1 MNHMQLGMELKQTQI
16 LKATLTPQVL
26 QSINMLQYSSYEL
39 MEFIQQQ
46 TVENPLLVLKEK
58 SSHDFIVGKER
69 SSFSSYNREQEYDP
83 ITQYSDTH
91 VSLEKHLMEQIMT
104 LPEIT
109 SKEIKI
115 FKFLIGDLNRHGFLE
130 IEPAMAAKIMS
141 VSLKEMENTI
151 SILQSL
157 DPVGVGAR
165 NIRESLLIQMR
176 VQTDYNQLAYLMVE
190 KHLED
195 IAEKKFRKIAKTNN
209 VTLQEVQ
216 EATDYIKTL
225 NPRPCSEFSHE
236 MTQYIVPD
244 VMVEKVNGEYIIIVN
259 DRNMPQLDINPAY
272 KNNEMDSNDDYVK
285 KKLQDATM
293 LMNGMEQRKYT
304 LYKVTQVI
312 LKLQEDFFNY
322 GGTKLKPMTLKDV
335 SKQLG
340 FHESTI
346 SRATSNKYMQT
357 PHGLYHIKNLF
368 TTGIRNNN
376 SVEAES
382 SSSIKEKIKT
392 FIEKEDKENPIS
404 DQIIVTLLQKDGIQ
418 ISRRTVAKYREEARI
433 PGSSKRRRY

>member
-1 MNHMQLGMELKQTQI
+1 M
-16 LKATLTPQVL
+16 
-26 QSINMLQYSSYEL
+26 
-39 MEFIQQQ
+39 
-46 TVENPLLVLKEK
+46 
-58 SSHDFIVGKER
+58 GKER

-91 VSLEKHLMEQIMT
+91 VSLERHLMEQIMT

-115 FKFLIGDLNRHGFLE
+115 LKFLIGDLNRYGFLE

-141 VSLKEMENTI
+141 VSLQEMENAI

-176 VQTDYNQLAYLMVE
+176 VKTDYNPLAYVMVE

-195 IAEKKFRKIAKTNN
+195 IAEKKFRKIAKLCNA
-209 VTLQEVQ
+209 TLQEVQ

-244 VMVEKVNGEYIIIVN
+244 VIVEKVNGEYIIIVN
-259 DRNMPQLDINPAY
+259 DSIMPQLDINPAY

-335 SKQLG
+335 PEQLG

-346 SRATSNKYMQT
+346 SRATSNKYIQT

-368 TTGIRNNN
+368 TTGIRKNN

-382 SSSIKEKIKT
+382 SISNKRKNQNVID
-392 FIEKEDKENPIS
+392 KEDKENPIS
-404 DQIIVTLLQKDGIQ
+404 DQIIVTLLQKEGIQ
-418 ISRRTVAKYREEARI
+418 ISRRTVAKYREEAGI

>member
-1 MNHMQLGMELKQTQI
+1 MELKQTQT
-16 LKATLTPQVL
+16 LKVTLTAQML

-58 SSHDFIVGKER
+58 SSHDFIVSKER

-91 VSLEKHLMEQIMT
+91 VSLERHLMEQIMT

-115 FKFLIGDLNRHGFLE
+115 LKFLIGDLNRYGFLE

-141 VSLKEMENTI
+141 VSLQEMENTI

-176 VQTDYNQLAYLMVE
+176 AQTDYNPLAYVMVE

-244 VMVEKVNGEYIIIVN
+244 VIIEKVNGEYIIIVN

-382 SSSIKEKIKT
+382 SSSIKEKIKM
-392 FIEKEDKENPIS
+392 FIDKEDKENPIS

>member
-1 MNHMQLGMELKQTQI
+1 MELQQTQT
-16 LKATLTPQVL
+16 LKVTLTPQML

-91 VSLEKHLMEQIMT
+91 VSLERHLMEQIMT

-115 FKFLIGDLNRHGFLE
+115 FKFLIGDLNRYGFLE

-141 VSLKEMENTI
+141 VSLQEMENTI

-176 VQTDYNQLAYLMVE
+176 AQTDYNQLAYVMVE

-244 VMVEKVNGEYIIIVN
+244 VIIEKVNGEYIIIVN

-382 SSSIKEKIKT
+382 SSSIKEKIKM
-392 FIEKEDKENPIS
+392 FIDKEDKENPIS

>member
-1 MNHMQLGMELKQTQI
+1 MQLGMELKQTQT
-16 LKATLTPQVL
+16 LKVTLTPQML

-115 FKFLIGDLNRHGFLE
+115 FKFLIGDLNRYGFLE

-141 VSLKEMENTI
+141 VSLQEMENTI

-176 VQTDYNQLAYLMVE
+176 VQTDYNQLAYVMVE

-195 IAEKKFRKIAKTNN
+195 IAEKKFRKIAKTYN

-244 VMVEKVNGEYIIIVN
+244 VIIEKVNGEYIIIVN

-382 SSSIKEKIKT
+382 SSSIKEKIKM
-392 FIEKEDKENPIS
+392 FIDKEDKENPIS

>member
-1 MNHMQLGMELKQTQI
+1 MELKQTQT
-16 LKATLTPQVL
+16 LKATLTPQML

-115 FKFLIGDLNRHGFLE
+115 FKFLIGDLNRYGFLE

-141 VSLKEMENTI
+141 VSLQEMENTI

-176 VQTDYNQLAYLMVE
+176 VQTDYNQLAYVMVE

-244 VMVEKVNGEYIIIVN
+244 VIIEKVNGEYIIIVN

-382 SSSIKEKIKT
+382 SSSIKEKIKM

>member
-1 MNHMQLGMELKQTQI
+1 MELKQTQT
-16 LKATLTPQVL
+16 LKVTLTPQML

-115 FKFLIGDLNRHGFLE
+115 FKFLIGDLNRYGFLE

-141 VSLKEMENTI
+141 VSLQEMENTI

-176 VQTDYNQLAYLMVE
+176 AQTDYNQLAYVMVE

-244 VMVEKVNGEYIIIVN
+244 VIIEKVNGEYIIIVN

-382 SSSIKEKIKT
+382 SSSIKEKIKM
-392 FIEKEDKENPIS
+392 FIDKEDKENPIS

>member
-1 MNHMQLGMELKQTQI
+1 MELQQTQT
-16 LKATLTPQVL
+16 LKVTLTPQML

-109 SKEIKI
+109 SEEIKI
-115 FKFLIGDLNRHGFLE
+115 FKFLIGDLNRYGFLE

-141 VSLKEMENTI
+141 VSLQEMENTI

-176 VQTDYNQLAYLMVE
+176 AQTDYNQLAYVMVE

-195 IAEKKFRKIAKTNN
+195 IAEKKFRKIVKTNN

-244 VMVEKVNGEYIIIVN
+244 VIIEKVNGEYIIIVN

-382 SSSIKEKIKT
+382 SSSIKEKIKM
-392 FIEKEDKENPIS
+392 FIDKEDKENPIS

>member
-1 MNHMQLGMELKQTQI
+1 MQLGMELKQTQT
-16 LKATLTPQVL
+16 LKVTLTPQML

-115 FKFLIGDLNRHGFLE
+115 FKFLIGDLNRYGFLE

-141 VSLKEMENTI
+141 VSLQEMENTI

-176 VQTDYNQLAYLMVE
+176 VQTDYNQLAYVMVE

-244 VMVEKVNGEYIIIVN
+244 VIIEKVNGEYIIIVN

-382 SSSIKEKIKT
+382 SSSIKEKIKM
-392 FIEKEDKENPIS
+392 FIDKEDKENPIS

>member
-1 MNHMQLGMELKQTQI
+1 MQLGMELKQTQT
-16 LKATLTPQVL
+16 LKVTLTPQML

-115 FKFLIGDLNRHGFLE
+115 FKFLIGDLNRYGFLE
-130 IEPAMAAKIMS
+130 IEPAMAANIMS
-141 VSLKEMENTI
+141 VSLQEMENAL

-176 VQTDYNQLAYLMVE
+176 VQTDYNQLAYVMVE

-195 IAEKKFRKIAKTNN
+195 IAEKKFRKIAKTCN

-225 NPRPCSEFSHE
+225 NPRPCSEFRHE
-236 MTQYIVPD
+236 ITQYIVPD

-259 DRNMPQLDINPAY
+259 DRNMPQLDIHPAY

-392 FIEKEDKENPIS
+392 FIDKEDKENPIS
-404 DQIIVTLLQKDGIQ
+404 DQTIVTLLQKDGIQ

>member
-1 MNHMQLGMELKQTQI
+1 MQLGMELQQTQT
-16 LKATLTPQVL
+16 LKVTLTPQML

-115 FKFLIGDLNRHGFLE
+115 FKFLIGDLNRYGFLE

-141 VSLKEMENTI
+141 VSLQEMENTI

-176 VQTDYNQLAYLMVE
+176 AQTDYNQLAYVMVE

-244 VMVEKVNGEYIIIVN
+244 VIIEKVNGEYIIIVN

-382 SSSIKEKIKT
+382 SSSIKEKIKM
-392 FIEKEDKENPIS
+392 FIDKEDKENPIS

>member
-1 MNHMQLGMELKQTQI
+1 MELQQTQT
-16 LKATLTPQVL
+16 LKVTLTPQML

-58 SSHDFIVGKER
+58 SSHDFIVSKER

-91 VSLEKHLMEQIMT
+91 VSLERHLMEQIMT
-104 LPEIT
+104 LPEVT

-115 FKFLIGDLNRHGFLE
+115 FKFLIGDLNRYGFLE

-141 VSLKEMENTI
+141 VSLQEMENTI

-176 VQTDYNQLAYLMVE
+176 AQTDYNPLAYVMVE

-195 IAEKKFRKIAKTNN
+195 IAEKKFRKIAKTYN

-244 VMVEKVNGEYIIIVN
+244 VIIEKVNGEYIIIVN

-382 SSSIKEKIKT
+382 SSSIKEKIKM
-392 FIEKEDKENPIS
+392 FIDKEDKENPIS

>member
-1 MNHMQLGMELKQTQI
+1 MQLGMELQQTQT
-16 LKATLTPQVL
+16 LKVTLTPQML

-91 VSLEKHLMEQIMT
+91 VSLERHLMEQIMT

-115 FKFLIGDLNRHGFLE
+115 FKFLIGDLNRYGFLE

-141 VSLKEMENTI
+141 VSLQEMENTI

-176 VQTDYNQLAYLMVE
+176 AQTDYNPLAYVMVE

-244 VMVEKVNGEYIIIVN
+244 VIIEKVNGEYIIIVN

-376 SVEAES
+376 SVETES
-382 SSSIKEKIKT
+382 SSSIKEKIKM
-392 FIEKEDKENPIS
+392 FIDKEDKENPIS

>member
-1 MNHMQLGMELKQTQI
+1 M
-16 LKATLTPQVL
+16 L

-91 VSLEKHLMEQIMT
+91 VSLEKHLMEQIMI

-130 IEPAMAAKIMS
+130 IEPAMAANIMS
-141 VSLKEMENTI
+141 VSLQEMENAL

-176 VQTDYNQLAYLMVE
+176 VQTDYNQLAYVMVE

-195 IAEKKFRKIAKTNN
+195 IAEKKFRKIAKTYN

-236 MTQYIVPD
+236 ITQYIVPD

-259 DRNMPQLDINPAY
+259 DRILPQLDIHPAY

-392 FIEKEDKENPIS
+392 FIDKEDKENPIS
-404 DQIIVTLLQKDGIQ
+404 DQIIVTLLQKEGIQ

>member
-1 MNHMQLGMELKQTQI
+1 MQLGMELKQTQT
-16 LKATLTPQVL
+16 LKVTLTPQML

-109 SKEIKI
+109 SEEIKI
-115 FKFLIGDLNRHGFLE
+115 FKFLIGDLNRYGFLE
-130 IEPAMAAKIMS
+130 IEQVMAAKIMS
-141 VSLKEMENTI
+141 VSLQEMENTI

-176 VQTDYNQLAYLMVE
+176 AQTDYNPLAYVMVE
-190 KHLED
+190 NHLED

-236 MTQYIVPD
+236 LTQYIVPD
-244 VMVEKVNGEYIIIVN
+244 VIIEKVNGEYIIIVN

-382 SSSIKEKIKT
+382 SSSIKEKIKM
-392 FIEKEDKENPIS
+392 FIDKEDKENPIS

>member
-1 MNHMQLGMELKQTQI
+1 MELQQTQT
-16 LKATLTPQVL
+16 LKVTLTPQML

-58 SSHDFIVGKER
+58 SSHDFIVSKER

-91 VSLEKHLMEQIMT
+91 VSLERHLMEQIMT
-104 LPEIT
+104 LPEIN
-109 SKEIKI
+109 SKEIRI
-115 FKFLIGDLNRHGFLE
+115 FKFLIGDLNRYGFLE

-141 VSLKEMENTI
+141 VSLQEMENTI

-176 VQTDYNQLAYLMVE
+176 AQTDYNPLAYVMVE

-244 VMVEKVNGEYIIIVN
+244 VIIEKVNGEYIIIVN

-382 SSSIKEKIKT
+382 SSSIKEKIKM
-392 FIEKEDKENPIS
+392 FIDKEDKENPIS

>member
-1 MNHMQLGMELKQTQI
+1 MELQQTQT
-16 LKATLTPQVL
+16 LKVTLTPQML

-109 SKEIKI
+109 SEEIKI
-115 FKFLIGDLNRHGFLE
+115 FKFLIGDLNRYGFLE

-141 VSLKEMENTI
+141 VSLQEMENTI

-176 VQTDYNQLAYLMVE
+176 AQTDYNQLAYVMVE

-195 IAEKKFRKIAKTNN
+195 IAEKKFRKIVKTNN

-244 VMVEKVNGEYIIIVN
+244 VIIEKVNGEYIIIVN

-382 SSSIKEKIKT
+382 SSSIKEKIKM
-392 FIEKEDKENPIS
+392 FIDKEDKENPIS

-418 ISRRTVAKYREEARI
+418 ISRRTVAKYREEAKI

>member
-1 MNHMQLGMELKQTQI
+1 MQLGMELQQTQT
-16 LKATLTPQVL
+16 LKVTLTPQML

-109 SKEIKI
+109 SEEIKI
-115 FKFLIGDLNRHGFLE
+115 FKFLIGDLNRYGFLE

-141 VSLKEMENTI
+141 VSLQEMENTI

-176 VQTDYNQLAYLMVE
+176 AQTDYNQLAYVMVE

-244 VMVEKVNGEYIIIVN
+244 VIIEKVNGEYIIIVN

-382 SSSIKEKIKT
+382 SSSIKEKIKM
-392 FIEKEDKENPIS
+392 FIDKEDKENPIS

>member
-1 MNHMQLGMELKQTQI
+1 MQLGMDLKQTQT
-16 LKATLTPQVL
+16 LKATLTPQAL
-26 QSINMLQYSSYEL
+26 QSISMLQYSSFEL
-39 MEFIQQQ
+39 IEFIQQE
-46 TVENPLLVLKEK
+46 TVENPLLVIKEK
-58 SSHDFIVGKER
+58 SSHDFTVGKER
-69 SSFSSYNREQEYDP
+69 TSFSSYNREQEYDP

-91 VSLEKHLMEQIMT
+91 VSLERHLMEQIMT

-130 IEPAMAAKIMS
+130 IEPAIAAKIMS
-141 VSLKEMENTI
+141 VSLKEMENSI
-151 SILQSL
+151 SVLQSF

-165 NIRESLLIQMR
+165 NIKESLLIQMR
-176 VQTDYNQLAYLMVE
+176 AQTDYNQLAYVMVE

-195 IAEKKFRKIAKTNN
+195 IAAKKFQKIVKTYD

-225 NPRPCSEFSHE
+225 NPRPCSKFSHE

-244 VMVEKVNGEYIIIVN
+244 VIVERANGEYIIIVN
-259 DRNMPQLDINPAY
+259 DSIMPQLDINPVY
-272 KNNEMDSNDDYVK
+272 KNNEIDSDDDYVK
-285 KKLQDATM
+285 KKLQDATI

-312 LKLQEDFFNY
+312 VKMQEDFFKY

-346 SRATSNKYMQT
+346 SRATSNKYIQT
-357 PHGLYHIKNLF
+357 PHGLFHIKNLF
-368 TTGIRNNN
+368 TTGIRKNN

-382 SSSIKEKIKT
+382 SASIKEKIKT
-392 FIEKEDKENPIS
+392 FINKEDKKSPIS
-404 DQIIVTLLQKDGIQ
+404 DQMIVTLLQKEGIQ
-418 ISRRTVAKYREEARI
+418 ISRRTVAKYREESGI

>member
-1 MNHMQLGMELKQTQI
+1 MELQQTQT
-16 LKATLTPQVL
+16 LKVTLTPQML

-115 FKFLIGDLNRHGFLE
+115 FKFLIGDLNRYGFLE

-141 VSLKEMENTI
+141 VSLQEMENTI

-176 VQTDYNQLAYLMVE
+176 VQTDYNQLAYVMVE

-244 VMVEKVNGEYIIIVN
+244 VIIEKVNGEYIIIVN

-382 SSSIKEKIKT
+382 SSSIKEKIKM
-392 FIEKEDKENPIS
+392 FIDKEDKENPIS

>member
-1 MNHMQLGMELKQTQI
+1 MQLGMELKQTQT
-16 LKATLTPQVL
+16 LKVTLTPQML

-109 SKEIKI
+109 SKEIEI
-115 FKFLIGDLNRHGFLE
+115 LKFLIGDLNRYGFLE

-141 VSLKEMENTI
+141 VSLQEMENTI

-176 VQTDYNQLAYLMVE
+176 AQTDYNPLAYVMVE
-190 KHLED
+190 NHLED

-236 MTQYIVPD
+236 LTQYIVPD
-244 VMVEKVNGEYIIIVN
+244 VIIEKVNGEYIIIVN

-382 SSSIKEKIKT
+382 SSSIKEKIKM
-392 FIEKEDKENPIS
+392 FIDKEDKENPIS

>member
-1 MNHMQLGMELKQTQI
+1 MQLGMELKQTQT
-16 LKATLTPQVL
+16 LKVTLTPQML

-109 SKEIKI
+109 SKEIEI
-115 FKFLIGDLNRHGFLE
+115 LKFLIGDLNRYGFLE

-141 VSLKEMENTI
+141 VSLQEMENTI

-176 VQTDYNQLAYLMVE
+176 AQTDYNPLAYVMVE
-190 KHLED
+190 NHLED

-236 MTQYIVPD
+236 LTQYIVPD
-244 VMVEKVNGEYIIIVN
+244 VIIEKVNGEYIIIVN

-322 GGTKLKPMTLKDV
+322 GGTKLKPMTLKVV

-382 SSSIKEKIKT
+382 SSSIKEKIKM
-392 FIEKEDKENPIS
+392 FIDKEDKENPIS

>member
-1 MNHMQLGMELKQTQI
+1 
-16 LKATLTPQVL
+16 
-26 QSINMLQYSSYEL
+26 
-39 MEFIQQQ
+39 
-46 TVENPLLVLKEK
+46 
-58 SSHDFIVGKER
+58 
-69 SSFSSYNREQEYDP
+69 
-83 ITQYSDTH
+83 
-91 VSLEKHLMEQIMT
+91 
-104 LPEIT
+104 
-109 SKEIKI
+109 
-115 FKFLIGDLNRHGFLE
+115 
-130 IEPAMAAKIMS
+130 
-141 VSLKEMENTI
+141 
-151 SILQSL
+151 
-157 DPVGVGAR
+157 
-165 NIRESLLIQMR
+165 
-176 VQTDYNQLAYLMVE
+176 
-190 KHLED
+190 
-195 IAEKKFRKIAKTNN
+195 
-209 VTLQEVQ
+209 
-216 EATDYIKTL
+216 
-225 NPRPCSEFSHE
+225 
-236 MTQYIVPD
+236 
-244 VMVEKVNGEYIIIVN
+244 
-259 DRNMPQLDINPAY
+259 MPQLDIHPAY

-382 SSSIKEKIKT
+382 SSSIKEKIKM
-392 FIEKEDKENPIS
+392 FIDKEDKENPIS

>member
-1 MNHMQLGMELKQTQI
+1 MQLGMELKQTQT
-16 LKATLTPQVL
+16 LKVTLTPQML

-109 SKEIKI
+109 SKEIEI
-115 FKFLIGDLNRHGFLE
+115 LKFLIGDLNRYGFLE

-141 VSLKEMENTI
+141 VSLQEMENTI

-176 VQTDYNQLAYLMVE
+176 AQTDYNPLAYVMVE
-190 KHLED
+190 NHLED

-244 VMVEKVNGEYIIIVN
+244 VIIEKVNGEYIIIVN

-382 SSSIKEKIKT
+382 SSSIKEKIKM
-392 FIEKEDKENPIS
+392 FIDKEDKENPIS

>member
-1 MNHMQLGMELKQTQI
+1 MQLGMELKQTQT
-16 LKATLTPQVL
+16 LKVTLTPQML

-115 FKFLIGDLNRHGFLE
+115 FKFLIGDLNRYGFLE

-141 VSLKEMENTI
+141 VSLQEMENTI

-176 VQTDYNQLAYLMVE
+176 AQTDYNQLAYVMVE

-195 IAEKKFRKIAKTNN
+195 IAEKKFRKIAKINN

-244 VMVEKVNGEYIIIVN
+244 VIIEKVNGEYIIIVN

-382 SSSIKEKIKT
+382 SSSIKEKIKM
-392 FIEKEDKENPIS
+392 FIDKEDKENPIS

>member
-1 MNHMQLGMELKQTQI
+1 MELQQTQT
-16 LKATLTPQVL
+16 LKVTLTPQML

-109 SKEIKI
+109 SKEIEI
-115 FKFLIGDLNRHGFLE
+115 LKFLIGDLNRYGFLE

-141 VSLKEMENTI
+141 VSLQEMENTI

-176 VQTDYNQLAYLMVE
+176 AQTDYNPLAYVMVE
-190 KHLED
+190 NHLED

-236 MTQYIVPD
+236 LTQYIVPD
-244 VMVEKVNGEYIIIVN
+244 VIIEKVNGEYIIIVN

-382 SSSIKEKIKT
+382 SSSIKEKIKM
-392 FIEKEDKENPIS
+392 FIDKEDKENPIS

>member
-1 MNHMQLGMELKQTQI
+1 MQLGMELQQTQT
-16 LKATLTPQVL
+16 LKVTLTPQML

-109 SKEIKI
+109 SEEIKI
-115 FKFLIGDLNRHGFLE
+115 FKFLIGDLNRYGFLE

-141 VSLKEMENTI
+141 VSLQEMENTI

-176 VQTDYNQLAYLMVE
+176 AQTDYNQLAYVMVE

-195 IAEKKFRKIAKTNN
+195 IAEKKFRKIVKTNN

-244 VMVEKVNGEYIIIVN
+244 VIIEKVNGEYIIIVN

-382 SSSIKEKIKT
+382 SSSIKEKIKM
-392 FIEKEDKENPIS
+392 FIDKEDKENPIS

>member
-1 MNHMQLGMELKQTQI
+1 MQLGMELQQTQT
-16 LKATLTPQVL
+16 LKVTLTPQML

-109 SKEIKI
+109 SEEIKI
-115 FKFLIGDLNRHGFLE
+115 FKFLIGDLNRYGFLE

-141 VSLKEMENTI
+141 VSLQEMENTI

-176 VQTDYNQLAYLMVE
+176 TQTDYNQLAYVMVE

-195 IAEKKFRKIAKTNN
+195 IAEKRFRKISKTNN

-244 VMVEKVNGEYIIIVN
+244 VIIEKVNGEYIIIVN

-382 SSSIKEKIKT
+382 SSSIKEKIKM
-392 FIEKEDKENPIS
+392 FIDKEDKENPIS